1 MSLRETASR
10 LFRCEEPFAITMW
23 DFSWLERRWPGAGYE
38 DWDQALSE
46 LTDRGYNAVRIDPYP
61 HLLAKDICRVWT
73 LNPVWNLQNWGAPA
87 VTRICLERNLQEFL
101 RACRRHQVRVGLSSW
116 FRQDADHSE
125 MDIRTPEDHAGIWI
139 RTMDYIREWGELDN
153 ILYVDFC
160 NEFPLDLWSPFLRRG
175 ATGLK
180 DPFVVDWMKRTVCR
194 FKEAYPEIPVTFSFC
209 YDFDENMDVSYLD
222 FLEPHI
228 WMTSNSDFYKKVGY
242 YSDRF
247 DDKGYTNLALN
258 GEMEYLMNQAE
269 YDRALVDGIFQLARW
284 AEKSGR
290 PLVTTECWA
299 VVDYKDWPLL
309 NWGWILDLN
318 RLGVSMAAATGCW
331 AGMATSNFCGPQ
343 FVGMWRE
350 KEWHREM
357 TGVIRSSSLK
367 DR

>member
-1 MSLRETASR
+1 MSLRETAR
-10 LFRCEEPFAITMW
+10 KLFRSEEPFAVTMW

-38 DWDQALSE
+38 DWDQALAG
-46 LTDRGYNAVRIDPYP
+46 LTDRGYNAVRIDAYP
-61 HLLAKDICRVWT
+61 HLVAKDIEREWT
-73 LNPVWNLQNWGAPA
+73 LQPVWNLQNWGAPA
-87 VTRICLERNLQEFL
+87 VTRICLKDSLREFL
-101 RACRRHQVRVGLSSW
+101 QACRRHGVRVTLSTW
-116 FRQDADHSE
+116 FRQDTDHSE

-139 RTMDYIREWGELDN
+139 RTLDYSREWGELDN

-160 NEFPLDLWSPFLRRG
+160 NEFPLDLWCPFLRRG

-180 DPFVVDWMKRTVCR
+180 DPFVVDWMQRTVHR

-228 WMTSNSDFYKKVGY
+228 WMTSGCDYYKKVGY

-247 DDKGYTNLALN
+247 DDKGYTNLALY
-258 GEMEYLMNQAE
+258 GEQEYRAHQTK
-269 YDRALVDGIFQLARW
+269 YDQTLVDGIRQLARW
-284 AEKSGR
+284 AEKSGK

-299 VVDYKDWPLL
+299 IVDYKDWPLL
-309 NWGWILDLN
+309 NWDWILELN
-318 RLGVSMAAATGCW
+318 RLGVETAVGTGCW

-350 KEWHREM
+350 KAWHREL
-357 TGVIRSSSLK
+357 TDRIRGSSLR
-367 DR
+367 DQ

>member
-1 MSLRETASR
+1 MSLKETASR

-38 DWDQALSE
+38 DWDQALGE
-46 LTDRGYNAVRIDPYP
+46 LTERGYNAVRIDPYP
-61 HLLAKDICRVWT
+61 HLLAKDICCEWT

-87 VTRICLERNLQEFL
+87 VTRIILEENLREFL
-101 RACRRHQVRVGLSSW
+101 RACRRHHVRVGLSSW
-116 FRQDADHSE
+116 FRQDTDHSE
-125 MDIRTPEDHAGIWI
+125 MDIRTPEDHADIWI

-180 DPFVVDWMKRTVCR
+180 DPFVVDWMKRTVNR
-194 FKEAYPEIPVTFSFC
+194 FKEAYPEVPVTFSFC

-228 WMTSNSDFYKKVGY
+228 WMTSNCDFYKKVGY

-258 GEMEYLMNQAE
+258 GEVEYLMHQVE
-269 YDRALVDGIFQLARW
+269 YDRALVDGILQLARW

-299 VVDYKDWPLL
+299 IVDYKDWPLL
-309 NWGWILDLN
+309 DWKWILDLN
-318 RLGVSMAAATGCW
+318 RLGVTMAAATGCW

-357 TGVIRSSSLK
+357 TGVIKSSKMK